1 MVFFRVYG
9 KVDDII
15 VVGLKQEDIEFEIV
29 VFQNKENGVDYLL
42 LNVSLEMN
50 FFDQECDI

>member
-50 FFDQECDI
+50 FFDWECDI